1 MSIGVHKT
9 LNQAMQVCGG
19 VLIDLILT
27 RANPRKTP
35 PSTEEEEEE
44 EAGHFVIQLLISH
57 FREDQAGSL
66 RM

>member
-1 MSIGVHKT
+1 
-9 LNQAMQVCGG
+9 MQVCGG

-44 EAGHFVIQLLISH
+44 EEAGHFVIQLLISH

-66 RM
+66 LM